1 MTSAAPATAKVKATL
16 MHGVGM
22 MEAKAV
28 PLHGMMRIAT
38 KCHPPPLCPQP
49 AAASQ
54 PSSLLRKRRERE
66 EKKRICGPHIFSF
79 SLTCGV
85 HVYHV
90 SKTGE
95 KLGQYCSGP
104 FLFFGTVCDSLDV
117 VISSEL
123 IPIINSWAGWY
134 QQH

>member
-1 MTSAAPATAKVKATL
+1 

-66 EKKRICGPHIFSF
+66 EKKGYADPIFFPSH
-79 SLTCGV
+79 L
-85 HVYHV
+85 HVRSMYTTSV
-90 SKTGE
+90 KQE
-95 KLGQYCSGP
+95 K
-104 FLFFGTVCDSLDV
+104 
-117 VISSEL
+117 
-123 IPIINSWAGWY
+123 N
-134 QQH
+134 